1 MGGGSSGRTGA
12 RAHAIISARFIWRKR
27 KIRYSGGCWETEREI
42 KVDCCFLFFV
52 LQIFV
57 LRGTMNSSAGA
68 GNYRKASSKGDK
80 VIYMWSLLCC
90 SLFSP
95 GTITHKKKNN
105 NKKKKKKRKK
115 KEKAKENPPSSVWRS
130 VAGVLLQA
138 HSGARRR
145 FYFVPLLI
153 GTEDGQSRV
162 ACCWCAG
169 VLLPFWV
176 RKSRFLNLHLSQMS
190 LRLHVRRF
198 SRVNVETASA
208 TVPSVGGLSKS
219 SLDSFDNFFA
229 DFTAQI
235 GYPSAA
241 RAVKP
246 IRLSW

>member
-95 GTITHKKKNN
+95 GTITHKKKKNN
-105 NKKKKKKRKK
+105 TKKKKKEKRKK
-115 KEKAKENPPSSVWRS
+115 K
-130 VAGVLLQA
+130 Q
-138 HSGARRR
+138 
-145 FYFVPLLI
+145 
-153 GTEDGQSRV
+153 
-162 ACCWCAG
+162 
-169 VLLPFWV
+169 
-176 RKSRFLNLHLSQMS
+176 RKIH
-190 LRLHVRRF
+190 LRLFGAALLEYFCRRTQAQGDGFISFRCWLEQKTVRVGLHVVDVLGCCCLF
-198 SRVNVETASA
+198 GSVN
-208 TVPSVGGLSKS
+208 
-219 SLDSFDNFFA
+219 LDF
-229 DFTAQI
+229 
-235 GYPSAA
+235 
-241 RAVKP
+241 
-246 IRLSW
+246 